1 MGIALLKKV
10 VFMSKLIFRYSCL
23 VVIISLAICSATLVF
38 IFSDHMLDSMKED
51 MVYTMKVIDHHL
63 VDNED
68 ISLEIMH
75 LMPLIEEKG
84 ASITIRDVEGNIV
97 TSSEQQSPGNDR
109 HSTEFLEALNTGLG
123 FDVRYS
129 PMNNQRA
136 IFAAYYNEGYVIH
149 MVTPYTG
156 VFLNT
161 TVILSVTMILVI
173 SIVATAIFT
182 NKLSKHFS
190 NPLREIR
197 HEIRKMNQ
205 RENMTFNKYKYDEY
219 NLVANALLTQKAIT
233 QKTMDRLQLE
243 KLKIATILDQMN
255 EGFILLDTNM
265 MILIVNQK
273 AKEILN
279 RGMQVKRHIREYVFQ
294 QEIIE
299 ALEKQEVQHNVDL
312 TLEQRIYSCIINK
325 LEYGITLLFVDIT
338 QSRQASKIRQEFFSN
353 VSHELKTP
361 MTSIKGY
368 TELLQADM
376 VQDESIKKDMLKKV
390 QKEVTHMSTLIN
402 DILTIS
408 RLETKDVLVNKYPLR
423 IKSIVEDVVSSLF
436 LEANK
441 KEVIIYTSC
450 DDIIYEADA
459 QHMHQILNNLVSNA
473 IKYNKDNGKVTI
485 RIYEKTS
492 HLYIEVV
499 DTGIGIPL
507 VEQDRIFERFY
518 RCDKARSRSVGGTGL
533 GLSIVKHIVQYYKG
547 TIQLQSAVNQG
558 TTIKVIL
565 PKNI

>member
-1 MGIALLKKV
+1 
-10 VFMSKLIFRYSCL
+10 MSKLIFRYSCL
-23 VVIISLAICSATLVF
+23 VVIISLTICSATLVF

-63 VDNED
+63 VENED
-68 ISLEIMH
+68 ISLEITH
-75 LMPLIEEKG
+75 LLPLIEEKG
-84 ASITIRDVEGNIV
+84 ATITIRDVEGNIV

-161 TVILSVTMILVI
+161 RIILSVTMILI
-173 SIVATAIFT
+173 TSILATAIFT

-205 RENMTFNKYKYDEY
+205 REKMTFNRYKYDEY

-279 RGMQVKRHIREYVFQ
+279 RGMQVKRHIKEYVFQ

-312 TLEQRIYSCIINK
+312 TLGQRIYSCIINK

-485 RIYEKTS
+485 RIYEKIS

>member
-1 MGIALLKKV
+1 
-10 VFMSKLIFRYSCL
+10 MSKLIFRYSCL

-51 MVYTMKVIDHHL
+51 MVYTMKVINHHL

-68 ISLEIMH
+68 ISLEITH

-84 ASITIRDVEGNIV
+84 ATITITDVEGNIV

-161 TVILSVTMILVI
+161 RIILSVTIIFAITIL
-173 SIVATAIFT
+173 ATAIFT

-376 VQDESIKKDMLKKV
+376 VQDESIKKDMLNKV

-485 RIYEKTS
+485 RVYEKTS

-507 VEQDRIFERFY
+507 AEQDRIFERFY

>member
-1 MGIALLKKV
+1 M
-10 VFMSKLIFRYSCL
+10 

-38 IFSDHMLDSMKED
+38 LFSDHMLDSAKED

-63 VDNED
+63 LKSED
-68 ISLEIMH
+68 ISLEIIY
-75 LMPLIEEKG
+75 LMSLIEEKG
-84 ASITIRDVEGNIV
+84 ATITITDVEGNIV
-97 TSSEQQSPGNDR
+97 ISSEQQSPGNDIQ
-109 HSTEFLEALNTGLG
+109 STEFLEALNTGLG
-123 FDVRYS
+123 FDIRDS
-129 PMNNQRA
+129 SMSNQRA

-156 VFLNT
+156 LFLNT
-161 TVILSVTMILVI
+161 RVILSVTMIVVI
-173 SIVATAIFT
+173 SILATAIFT
-182 NKLSKHFS
+182 NKISKYLS

-197 HEIRKMNQ
+197 KEIRKMNQ
-205 RENMTFNKYKYDEY
+205 REKMTFNKYKYDEY

-279 RGMQVKRHIREYVFQ
+279 RGMQVKRHIKEYVFQ

-376 VQDESIKKDMLKKV
+376 VQDESIKKDMLNKV

-423 IKSIVEDVVSSLF
+423 VKSIVEDVVSSLF

-485 RIYEKTS
+485 KIYEKIS

-565 PKNI
+565 PKNL

>member
-1 MGIALLKKV
+1 M
-10 VFMSKLIFRYSCL
+10 FRYSFFVL
-23 VVIISLAICSATLVF
+23 ILGIAICSATLVL
-38 IFSDHMLDSMKED
+38 IYSDYMHDNIKED
-51 MVYTMKVIDHHL
+51 RLHTMKVIDYNISKSDDIAL
-63 VDNED
+63 EITALLPIIKEKEASIAIIDMEGNVIFITELKED
-68 ISLEIMH
+68 IKEY
-75 LMPLIEEKG
+75 
-84 ASITIRDVEGNIV
+84 R
-97 TSSEQQSPGNDR
+97 Q
-109 HSTEFLEALNTGLG
+109 STEFMQAIDTGFGL
-123 FDVRYS
+123 DVRYS
-129 PMNNQRA
+129 PNHNQRSLYT
-136 IFAAYYNEGYVIH
+136 AYHNEGYVIH

-161 TVILSVTMILVI
+161 RILFSIVTVTTISILVI
-173 SIVATAIFT
+173 AIMA
-182 NKLSKHFS
+182 NKLAKNLSKPVVEIS
-190 NPLREIR
+190 REIR
-197 HEIRKMNQ
+197 KINQ
-205 RENMTFNKYKYDEY
+205 RENMTFTKYKYDEY
-219 NLVANALLTQKAIT
+219 NMIANALLTQKAIT

-279 RGMQVKRHIREYVFQ
+279 RGMQAKRHIREYVFQ
-294 QEIIE
+294 QQIIE

-312 TLEQRIYSCIINK
+312 MLEQRIYSCIINK

-376 VQDESIKKDMLKKV
+376 VQDETLKKDMLNKV

-423 IKSIVEDVVSSLF
+423 VKSIIEDIVSSLF

-441 KEVIIYTSC
+441 KEISIYTAC

-459 QHMHQILNNLVSNA
+459 QHMHQILNNLISNA
-473 IKYNKDNGKVTI
+473 IKYNKDYGKITI
-485 RIYEKTS
+485 RMYEKIS
-492 HLYIEVV
+492 HLYIEVS
-499 DTGIGIPL
+499 DTGIGIPMA
-507 VEQDRIFERFY
+507 EQDRIFERFY

-547 TIQLQSAVNQG
+547 TIQLQSIVNQG
-558 TTIKVIL
+558 TTIKIIL

>member
-1 MGIALLKKV
+1 MNKLL
-10 VFMSKLIFRYSCL
+10 FRYSSFIL
-23 VVIISLAICSATLVF
+23 ILGIAICSATLVL
-38 IFSDHMLDSMKED
+38 IYSDYIDDNLKED
-51 MVYTMKVIDHHL
+51 KLHTMKVIDYYL
-63 VDNED
+63 SKSDD
-68 ISLEIMH
+68 ISLEITS
-75 LMPLIEEKG
+75 LMPILEEKET
-84 ASITIRDVEGNIV
+84 SITIVDTEGNVI
-97 TSSEQQSPGNDR
+97 TN
-109 HSTEFLEALNTGLG
+109 TELQEDIKDYHQLAEFVQALDTGFG

-129 PMNNQRA
+129 SNHNQRSL
-136 IFAAYYNEGYVIH
+136 FAAYYNEGYVIH
-149 MVTPYTG
+149 TVTPYTG

-161 TVILSVTMILVI
+161 RILFSIIIVTTISILV
-173 SIVATAIFT
+173 VAIMA
-182 NKLSKHFS
+182 NQLAKNLSKPVLEIS
-190 NPLREIR
+190 REIR
-197 HEIRKMNQ
+197 KINQ
-205 RENMTFNKYKYDEY
+205 REKMTFTKYKYDEY
-219 NLVANALLTQKAIT
+219 NMIANALLIQKAIT

-265 MILIVNQK
+265 MILMVNQK

-279 RGMQVKRHIREYVFQ
+279 RGMQVKRHIKEYVFQ
-294 QEIIE
+294 QQIIE

-325 LEYGITLLFVDIT
+325 LEYGVTLLFVDIT

-376 VQDESIKKDMLKKV
+376 VQDEALKKDMLNKV

-423 IKSIVEDVVSSLF
+423 VKSIIEDIVASLF

-441 KEVIIYTSC
+441 KEISIYTAC

-459 QHMHQILNNLVSNA
+459 QHMHQILNNLISNA
-473 IKYNKDNGKVTI
+473 IKYNKDYGKITI
-485 RIYEKTS
+485 RMYEKTS
-492 HLYIEVV
+492 HLYIEVS
-499 DTGIGIPL
+499 DTGIGIPMA
-507 VEQDRIFERFY
+507 EQDRIFERFY

-547 TIQLQSAVNQG
+547 TIQLQSIVNQG

>member
-38 IFSDHMLDSMKED
+38 LFSDYMLDSTKED
-51 MVYTMKVIDHHL
+51 MMYTMKMMDHYL
-63 VDNED
+63 VGKED

-84 ASITIRDVEGNIV
+84 ATITITDVEGNVV
-97 TSSEQQSPGNDR
+97 TSSEQQSLENGTQ
-109 HSTEFLEALNTGLG
+109 STEFLEALNTGLG

-161 TVILSVTMILVI
+161 RILLSVTMILVI
-173 SIVATAIFT
+173 SIVAIAVCT

-205 RENMTFNKYKYDEY
+205 REKMTFNKYKYDEY
-219 NLVANALLTQKAIT
+219 NLVANSLLTQKAIT

-279 RGMQVKRHIREYVFQ
+279 RGMQVKRHIKEYVFQ

-299 ALEKQEVQHNVDL
+299 VLEKQEVQHNVDL

-325 LEYGITLLFVDIT
+325 LEYGTTLLFVDIT

-376 VQDESIKKDMLKKV
+376 VQDESIKKDMLNKV

-423 IKSIVEDVVSSLF
+423 VKSIVDDVVSSLF

-485 RIYEKTS
+485 KIYEKIS

>member
-1 MGIALLKKV
+1 MA
-10 VFMSKLIFRYSCL
+10 
-23 VVIISLAICSATLVF
+23 
-38 IFSDHMLDSMKED
+38 
-51 MVYTMKVIDHHL
+51 
-63 VDNED
+63 
-68 ISLEIMH
+68 
-75 LMPLIEEKG
+75 
-84 ASITIRDVEGNIV
+84 
-97 TSSEQQSPGNDR
+97 
-109 HSTEFLEALNTGLG
+109 
-123 FDVRYS
+123 
-129 PMNNQRA
+129 
-136 IFAAYYNEGYVIH
+136 
-149 MVTPYTG
+149 
-156 VFLNT
+156 
-161 TVILSVTMILVI
+161 
-173 SIVATAIFT
+173 
-182 NKLSKHFS
+182 NKLAKNLSKPVVEIS
-190 NPLREIR
+190 REIR
-197 HEIRKMNQ
+197 KINQ
-205 RENMTFNKYKYDEY
+205 RENMTFTKYKYDEY
-219 NLVANALLTQKAIT
+219 NMIANALLTQKAIT

-279 RGMQVKRHIREYVFQ
+279 RGMQAKRHIREYVFQ
-294 QEIIE
+294 QQIIE

-312 TLEQRIYSCIINK
+312 MLEQRIYSCIINK

-376 VQDESIKKDMLKKV
+376 VQDETLKKDMLNKV

-423 IKSIVEDVVSSLF
+423 VKSIIEDIVSSLF

-441 KEVIIYTSC
+441 KEISIYTAC

-459 QHMHQILNNLVSNA
+459 QHMHQILNNLISNA
-473 IKYNKDNGKVTI
+473 IKYNKDYGKITI
-485 RIYEKTS
+485 RMYEKIS
-492 HLYIEVV
+492 HLYIEVS
-499 DTGIGIPL
+499 DTGIGIPMA
-507 VEQDRIFERFY
+507 EQDRIFERFY

-547 TIQLQSAVNQG
+547 TIQLQSIVNQG
-558 TTIKVIL
+558 TTIKIIL